1 MKWGWCKWQGS
12 RDVWFCLI
20 LNHWLYFLF
29 VSTEWFDPPQTLG
42 VSNMAGKVSTWTSF
56 VSSQLRLLWVN
67 NIWRPQQP
75 YMMVRMGNHT
85 KNDLGMGIWT
95 AFFFTTHQISLP
107 KTAKWIDLF
116 LSFLTISG
124 KGLSNSQNKKRNQ
137 YPYTMVSES
146 IDTRWTEQC
155 SKPLYH
161 RRLYY
166 PLHGGL
172 NVIRDEHPHEPV
184 EWQRDFEHCSTH
196 INWCGDGSKPC
207 HTWGISLHSPAILR
221 YHRYLYRVPGFWPIT
236 IWQCVKTLYP
246 WWTPK

>member
-1 MKWGWCKWQGS
+1 MVMIGGWCKWQGS

-124 KGLSNSQNKKRNQ
+124 KGLSNSQNKKKKLTNIRIPWLVSQLIPGELNSVQ
-137 YPYTMVSES
+137 NRFIIGDYTIHYMG
-146 IDTRWTEQC
+146 DWT
-155 SKPLYH
+155 
-161 RRLYY
+161 
-166 PLHGGL
+166 
-172 NVIRDEHPHEPV
+172 
-184 EWQRDFEHCSTH
+184 
-196 INWCGDGSKPC
+196 
-207 HTWGISLHSPAILR
+207 
-221 YHRYLYRVPGFWPIT
+221 
-236 IWQCVKTLYP
+236 
-246 WWTPK
+246 